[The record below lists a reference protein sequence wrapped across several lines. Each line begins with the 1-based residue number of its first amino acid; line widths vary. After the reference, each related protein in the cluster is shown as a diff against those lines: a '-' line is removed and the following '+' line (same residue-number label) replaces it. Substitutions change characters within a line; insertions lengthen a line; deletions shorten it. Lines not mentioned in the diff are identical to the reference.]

1 MLWPTS
7 KGLVGGPV
15 LSPALLPRQP
25 QAIRGWRSW
34 QPLQLGATH
43 MAVFDLFCG
52 LVMPSGGFSLQIRWH
67 QQLMLAWV
75 VKPGYGGHRQGAR
88 NRFNS
93 GSSS

>member
-1 MLWPTS
+1 MAYKQRAGGWPGTVS
-7 KGLVGGPV
+7 SAPTQAAPGDPGLEE
-15 LSPALLPRQP
+15 
-25 QAIRGWRSW
+25 
-34 QPLQLGATH
+34 LGATH

-52 LVMPSGGFSLQIRWH
+52 LVMSSGGFSLQIRWH